1 MRNELLLLAFGALF
15 MACEGPAPSTATA
28 RPEHAGVHEEEEDE
42 GREHVSGKE
51 DPEVAVYMGR
61 VHVYAQKLWASG
73 QAGNLELAKFYQHE
87 IEEVFEDLEAANVVD
102 DGVDISAQMH
112 IYGLPAVEALEEHF
126 EKNGLTGFVEA
137 YDGLLNNC
145 NACHMASG
153 YPIVKVIAPTEVPQG
168 QDFSPQVP

>member
-15 MACEGPAPSTATA
+15 MACEGPAPSTTTTTTQ
-28 RPEHAGVHEEEEDE
+28 HAGMHEEEDE
-42 GREHVSGKE
+42 GHEHVSGKE

-87 IEEVFEDLEAANVVD
+87 IEEVFEDLESANVMD
-102 DGVDISAQMH
+102 DGIDISAQLR

-126 EKNGLTGFVEA
+126 EEQGLTDFAGA

-153 YPIVKVIAPTEVPQG
+153 YPIVKVVPPTEAPQG
-168 QDFSPQVP
+168 QDFSPQAP